1 MKHQVEILTGF
12 LEIFLLCGLVY
23 AWPVFDHI
31 LKKEGVYGELCGE
44 LVENGTCQAQN
55 QIYVFF
61 IQIFAFSIFLA
72 SRHKRRIAFSFI
84 RMSRRRPFARQ
95 V

>member
-1 MKHQVEILTGF
+1 MKHQVEIFTAF

-44 LVENGTCQAQN
+44 IAENGTCQAQN
-55 QIYVFF
+55 QIYV
-61 IQIFAFSIFLA
+61 
-72 SRHKRRIAFSFI
+72 K
-84 RMSRRRPFARQ
+84 
-95 V
+95 